1 MTNSVATQLSLI
13 AESDFTHRPIG
24 DWEYDELGTDNFLK
38 PKAYGL
44 ELGTEDLLVPNFPD
58 QKLGTE
64 ILLVPNYPDQKLG
77 TNNFLVP
84 NSHNSELGTNNFLVP
99 NSHHTE
105 LGTDNFL
112 VPNSYKWQPPI
123 GNLEQKPIKDR
134 QYWYWRY
141 YDNRGKKASLYLAR
155 DYNKAVRKAM
165 KIGIPPNAKQNQST
179 LLQTDPQ
186 TSSQQSGNLIDIAS
200 TARAA

>member
-58 QKLGTE
+58 RELGTE
-64 ILLVPNYPDQKLG
+64 I
-77 TNNFLVP
+77 FLVP
-84 NSHNSELGTNNFLVP
+84 NFPDRELCPLI
-99 NSHHTE
+99 S
-105 LGTDNFL
+105 L

-123 GNLEQKPIKDR
+123 GCLEQKPIKNR

-155 DYNKAVRKAM
+155 DYNKSVARAI
-165 KIGIPPNAKQNQST
+165 KIGIPPHAKQAQVT
-179 LLQTDPQ
+179 LPQTDPQ
-186 TSSQQSGNLIDIAS
+186 TSSEKSGNLINIAS
-200 TARAA
+200 TPHAA